1 MAESEDNLSNIESED
16 EEITRIL
23 DGRHAKNTIRATKN
37 ALKTFSEAVGDVE
50 GLTDKEML
58 DKRLAK
64 FFANAKKKD
73 GTKFKANAL
82 LTLRQGLRRHYL
94 DSLGYDIVNDKSFS
108 YSTKVFKAAVKDLR
122 RQGLGCIKH
131 HVPITRADMTK
142 LYSGDT
148 VVFYTDTPNGLLNK
162 VWFEVMYFLC
172 RRGQE
177 NLRAMTKETF
187 ELSTD
192 STGKRY
198 IYQKT
203 DELDKNHRDTTTG
216 AVTQGRMYEL
226 QGMHW
231 YRCNLFVRL
240 LKMNSKV

>member
-1 MAESEDNLSNIESED
+1 
-16 EEITRIL
+16 
-23 DGRHAKNTIRATKN
+23 
-37 ALKTFSEAVGDVE
+37 VGDVQS
-50 GLTDKEML
+50 LTSKEML
-58 DKRLAK
+58 DKSLAK

-73 GTKFKANAL
+73 GTRYKANAL
-82 LTLRQGLRRHYL
+82 LSLRQGLRRHYL
-94 DSLGYDIVNDKSFS
+94 DTFGFDIVNDESFS
-108 YSTKVFKAAVKDLR
+108 YSSKVFKAAVKDLR
-122 RQGLGCIKH
+122 RQGLGSVKH
-131 HVPITRADMTK
+131 HIPITRADMTK

-198 IYQKT
+198 IYQKQ
-203 DELDKNHRDTTTG
+203 DELNKNHRDTTIG

-226 QGMHW
+226 QGMRW
-231 YRCNLFVRL
+231 C
-240 LKMNSKV
+240 

>member
-1 MAESEDNLSNIESED
+1 MND
-16 EEITRIL
+16 TQ
-23 DGRHAKNTIRATKN
+23 KNTTKATKN
-37 ALKTFSEAVGDVE
+37 ALKTFSETVGDVQS
-50 GLTDKEML
+50 LTSKEML
-58 DKRLAK
+58 DKSLAK

-73 GTKFKANAL
+73 GTRYKANAL
-82 LTLRQGLRRHYL
+82 LSLRQGLRRHYL
-94 DSLGYDIVNDKSFS
+94 DTFGFDIVNDE
-108 YSTKVFKAAVKDLR
+108 KVFKAAVKDLR
-122 RQGLGCIKH
+122 RQGLGSVKH
-131 HVPITRADMTK
+131 HIPITRTDMTK

-177 NLRAMTKETF
+177 NLRAMTNETF

-198 IYQKT
+198 IYQKQ

-226 QGMHW
+226 QGMRW
-231 YRCNLFVRL
+231 C
-240 LKMNSKV
+240 

>member
-1 MAESEDNLSNIESED
+1 M
-16 EEITRIL
+16 
-23 DGRHAKNTIRATKN
+23 
-37 ALKTFSEAVGDVE
+37 GDVQS
-50 GLTDKEML
+50 LTSKEML
-58 DKRLAK
+58 DKSLAK

-73 GTKFKANAL
+73 GTRYKANAL
-82 LTLRQGLRRHYL
+82 LSLRLGLRRHYL
-94 DSLGYDIVNDKSFS
+94 DTFGFDIVNDESFS
-108 YSTKVFKAAVKDLR
+108 YSSKVFKAAVKDLR
-122 RQGLGCIKH
+122 RQGLGSVKH
-131 HVPITRADMTK
+131 HIPITRADMTK

-172 RRGQE
+172 RRGKE

-198 IYQKT
+198 IYQKQE
-203 DELDKNHRDTTTG
+203 ELDKNHRDTTTA

-226 QGMHW
+226 QGMRW
-231 YRCNLFVRL
+231 C
-240 LKMNSKV
+240 

>member
-1 MAESEDNLSNIESED
+1 
-16 EEITRIL
+16 
-23 DGRHAKNTIRATKN
+23 
-37 ALKTFSEAVGDVE
+37 
-50 GLTDKEML
+50 ML
-58 DKRLAK
+58 DKTLAT

-73 GTKFKANAL
+73 GTRYKANAL
-82 LTLRQGLRRHYL
+82 LSLRQGLRRHYL
-94 DSLGYDIVNDKSFS
+94 DTFGFDIVNDESFS
-108 YSTKVFKAAVKDLR
+108 YSSKVFKAAVKYLR
-122 RQGLGCIKH
+122 RQGVGSVKH
-131 HVPITRADMTK
+131 HIPITRADMPK

-198 IYQKT
+198 IYQ
-203 DELDKNHRDTTTG
+203 NG
-216 AVTQGRMYEL
+216 G
-226 QGMHW
+226 
-231 YRCNLFVRL
+231 
-240 LKMNSKV
+240 MNSTKIIEIPRQGLSHKAECTNYKVCAGVNAIYLYLRLKE